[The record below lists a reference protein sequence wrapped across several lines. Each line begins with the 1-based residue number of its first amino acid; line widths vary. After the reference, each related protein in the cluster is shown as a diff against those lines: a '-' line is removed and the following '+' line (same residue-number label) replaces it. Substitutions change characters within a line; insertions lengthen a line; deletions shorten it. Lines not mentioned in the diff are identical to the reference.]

1 MKKHIDPH
9 EIQRREL
16 GRRYRR
22 LGFLALAAIIVGQMQ
37 GRAEAAPLPTC
48 EQLSTSP
55 SYGLVGNPHVIA
67 GTVKSVIVPAAAA
80 VAANPPSL
88 PTPTPPTPA
97 YCQVNF
103 TYSSGLSG
111 PADGY
116 APGQTQKIQ
125 IQLVLPLSAADGGVT
140 GSQPA
145 SPDRGSVARTV
156 QGNWL
161 GKVLV
166 TASGGLSSTL
176 VSSAYTE
183 GLDLSIANL
192 GYQIRLGYIGSVTD
206 TGGNNPPWA
215 LMPSGQADAL
225 DLGTIADWRYRG
237 THYGK
242 EWAVTM
248 ARTYYG
254 LPPSRVYFNAASGGG
269 NQGYGQAMNY
279 GDEYDGFLIGAPAMP
294 WNQFTLAMAW
304 PYVVFKK
311 LVQQGGTMPT
321 VNQESALTASVFAA
335 CDGQDGVVD
344 GIINDARQCK
354 FSATANIC
362 SKPGAPAA
370 PNCLTAAQAAAFDRM
385 WDGPRNKFGKRIFY
399 PYDKSI
405 PFNGFP
411 TTDISIPTS
420 LTEPGLGFAFFFI
433 AVDTL
438 QWDHK
443 NSAFNPDNLYAD
455 DESLALAGHPS
466 GGIAYEDEATLGA
479 NTVADYTDNQDPV
492 LTKAAS
498 HGTKII
504 HLHGTADPVNF
515 WRASLDYYRRVAT
528 WVGGGKADYAKLQS
542 WYRFFPIPNV
552 GHVTG
557 SLSAGTGPSPVDPFP
572 VLVNWVENGVAP
584 DSIPALAVAPA
595 VHPGRTRPLCPY
607 PQTAIYHGG
616 SIDDASSF
624 SCGGNLETTPII
636 CDNLRTL
643 YKHENGVVLDYE
655 SVGVRPGQCDKYFEE
670 QADGQNHD

>member
-1 MKKHIDPH
+1 MNTDLDPN
-9 EIQRREL
+9 EIQRRVI
-16 GRRYRR
+16 GRRNRR
-22 LGFLALAAIIVGQMQ
+22 LGFLALAAIAVGQAHV
-37 GRAEAAPLPTC
+37 RADAAPLPTC
-48 EQLSTSP
+48 AQLGTSP
-55 SYGLVGNPHVIA
+55 SYGLVGNPHVLA
-67 GTVKSVIVPAAAA
+67 GTVTSVIVPAAAA
-80 VAANPPSL
+80 VAANLPSL

-97 YCQVNF
+97 YCKVNF

-125 IQLVLPLSAADGGVT
+125 IQLVLPLSAADGGTT
-140 GSQPA
+140 GGQPV
-145 SPDRGSVARTV
+145 SPDHGSVTRTV

-183 GLDLSIANL
+183 GLDLSIADL

-206 TGGNNPPWA
+206 TGGNNPPWG
-215 LMPSGQADAL
+215 LMPSGKL
-225 DLGTIADWRYRG
+225 DLGTISDWRYRG

-242 EWAVTM
+242 EWAATV

-254 LPPSRVYFNAASGGG
+254 LAPSRVYFDAASGGG
-269 NQGYGQAMNY
+269 NEGYGQVMNY
-279 GDEYDGFLIGAPAMP
+279 GDEYDGVLIGAPAMP
-294 WNQFTLAMAW
+294 WNQFTLAMTW

-311 LVQQGGTMPT
+311 LVQQGGSMPT
-321 VNQESALTASVFAA
+321 VNQASALTASVFAA
-335 CDGQDGVVD
+335 CDGLDGVVD
-344 GIINDARQCK
+344 GIITDPRQCK
-354 FSATANIC
+354 FSATTNIC
-362 SKPGAPAA
+362 SKPGAPEA
-370 PNCLTAAQAAAFDRM
+370 PNCLTTAQAAAFDRM
-385 WDGPRNKFGKRIFY
+385 WDGPRNRFGRRIFY
-399 PYDKSI
+399 AYDKSI

-411 TTDISIPTS
+411 ATSISIPNS
-420 LTEPGLGFAFFFI
+420 LTEPGLGFAFLFI

-455 DESLALAGHPS
+455 AESLALAGNPT
-466 GGIAYEDEATLGA
+466 GGITYEDEATLGA
-479 NTVADYTDNQDPV
+479 NTVADYSDNQDPV

-515 WRASLDYYRRVAT
+515 SRASLDYYRRVAT
-528 WVGGGKADYAKLQS
+528 WFGEGKADYAKLQS

-552 GHVTG
+552 AHVTG
-557 SLSAGTGPSPVDPFP
+557 SLAGGTGPSPVDPFP
-572 VLVNWVENGVAP
+572 ALVNWAENGVAP
-584 DSIPALAVAPA
+584 DSISAVAAGAA

-624 SCGGNLETTPII
+624 TCGGNLETMPVI

-643 YKHENGVVLDYE
+643 YKHENGVVLDDE
-655 SVGVRPGQCDKYFEE
+655 SVGVKPGQCEKYLEE
-670 QADGQNHD
+670 QTTAHDHDWR